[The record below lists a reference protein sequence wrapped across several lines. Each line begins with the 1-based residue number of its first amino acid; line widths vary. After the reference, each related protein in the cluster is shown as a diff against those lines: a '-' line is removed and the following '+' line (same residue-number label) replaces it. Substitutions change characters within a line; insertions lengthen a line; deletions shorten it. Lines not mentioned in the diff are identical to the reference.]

1 MTGYIRASILAAVAV
16 SSLALSACANRNKDP
31 TTLQGAKLPDEFR
44 LISHRP
50 LVVPPEYGLRP
61 PVPGQPRPQELQPE
75 TAARTALLGQAF
87 DPNASQGERLLLA
100 KAGVDAANANMRQV
114 VDDEFADVTYKPK
127 SFADMVM
134 FWRKGSAATP
144 TAAAGSNTVA
154 TIDPAAEKARI
165 NSLTGGKD
173 VTIVREP
180 PPVDKRRIKLPG
192 L

>member
-1 MTGYIRASILAAVAV
+1 MTGYIRVSILAAVAV
-16 SSLALSACANRNKDP
+16 ASLGLTACASKSKDP

-114 VDDEFADVTYKPK
+114 VDDEFADVTSKSK
-127 SFADMVM
+127 SFADMVI
-134 FWRKGSAATP
+134 FWKKDGPAAT
-144 TAAAGSNTVA
+144 AGSNTVA
-154 TIDPAAEKARI
+154 PIDPAIEKARI
-165 NSLTGGKD
+165 DSLTGGKTI
-173 VTIVREP
+173 TIVREAP
-180 PPVDKRRIKLPG
+180 KAAKRRLKLPG

>member
-1 MTGYIRASILAAVAV
+1 LTGYIRVSILAAVAV
-16 SSLALSACANRNKDP
+16 SGLALSACASKNKDP

-50 LVVPPEYGLRP
+50 LIVPPEYGLRP

-87 DPNASQGERLLLA
+87 DPNASQGERLFLA

-127 SFADMVM
+127 GFADMVM
-134 FWRKGSAATP
+134 FWKKDMATP

-165 NSLTGGKD
+165 TSLTGGKD

-180 PPVDKRRIKLPG
+180 PPADKRRIKLPG

>member
-1 MTGYIRASILAAVAV
+1 MTGYIRVSILAAVAV
-16 SSLALSACANRNKDP
+16 SGLALTACASKSKDP

-87 DPNASQGERLLLA
+87 DPKASQGERLLLA

-114 VDDEFADVTYKPK
+114 VDDEFADVAYKPK

-134 FWRKGSAATP
+134 FWKKDAPAAAT
-144 TAAAGSNTVA
+144 AGSNTVA
-154 TIDPAAEKARI
+154 AIDPAVEKARI
-165 NSLTGGKD
+165 DSLTGGKTI
-173 VTIVREP
+173 TIVREAP
-180 PPVDKRRIKLPG
+180 KADKRRLKLPG